1 MILINGNVVL
11 RKSNWSV
18 PMGQYDFTYEFP
30 SDFDNRV
37 RQLLQQDYSGVQV
50 ASAFQRCSYEYEDI
64 DLAYYAGLRG
74 KDYWNK
80 RALDFTI
87 EGAEEDINILKNN
100 ARGLTDAISRSL
112 RPNVSGFVVRKI
124 LYLIDDMP
132 LLPATNEERLNADIL
147 AANSVLSDL
156 IKIGERVCSNA
167 TYRNDS
173 SENSIND
180 YFRDTLSL
188 MGYTEVK
195 DQTRHG
201 VSISGKDAGEV
212 DILIA
217 KDGKEIAIFEGLKLD
232 SVNTAYIDLHID
244 KAIKNYNALGTAT
257 FIVSYVSEQNFES
270 FWERYTAHIQNY
282 VFPLRIR
289 RELSIKASPNAAIR
303 IAEMI
308 LSRDGFDF
316 PVYYIA
322 LNLN

>member
-1 MILINGNVVL
+1 
-11 RKSNWSV
+11 
-18 PMGQYDFTYEFP
+18 MGQYDFTYEFP

-37 RQLLQQDYSGVQV
+37 KQLLQQEDSRAQV
-50 ASAFQRCSYEYEDI
+50 ASAFQRCKYEYD
-64 DLAYYAGLRG
+64 DLGLAYYAGLRG
-74 KDYWNK
+74 NDYWNK

-87 EGAEEDINILKNN
+87 EGAEEDINILKNH
-100 ARGLTDAISRSL
+100 ARGLTDAISRLL

-167 TYRNDS
+167 TYRNNS

-180 YFRDTLSL
+180 FFRDTLSL

-232 SVNTAYIDLHID
+232 SVHTEYIDQHIN
-244 KAIKNYNALGTAT
+244 KAINNYNALGTAT
-257 FIVSYVSEQNFES
+257 FIVAYVSVRNFES
-270 FWERYTAHIQNY
+270 FWERYTAHIQSHT
-282 VFPLRIR
+282 FPLQIR
-289 RELSIKASPNAAIR
+289 RNLNVKTSPNAAIR

-322 LNLN
+322 LNLG

>member
-1 MILINGNVVL
+1 MNVVL

-87 EGAEEDINILKNN
+87 EGAEEDINILKNH

-257 FIVSYVSEQNFES
+257 FIVSYVSARNFES

>member
-1 MILINGNVVL
+1 
-11 RKSNWSV
+11 
-18 PMGQYDFTYEFP
+18 MGQYDFTYEFP

-37 RQLLQQDYSGVQV
+37 KQLLQQETSRAQV
-50 ASAFQRCSYEYEDI
+50 ASAFQRCKYEYD
-64 DLAYYAGLRG
+64 DLGLAYYAGLRG
-74 KDYWNK
+74 NDYWNK

-87 EGAEEDINILKNN
+87 EGAEEDINILKNH

-167 TYRNDS
+167 TYRNNS

-180 YFRDTLSL
+180 FFRDTLSL

-257 FIVSYVSEQNFES
+257 FIVAYVSVRNFES
-270 FWERYTAHIQNY
+270 FWERYTAHIQSHT
-282 VFPLRIR
+282 FPLQIR
-289 RELSIKASPNAAIR
+289 RNLNVKTSPNAAII

-322 LNLN
+322 LNLG

>member
-1 MILINGNVVL
+1 MNVVL

-87 EGAEEDINILKNN
+87 EGAEEDINILKNH

-257 FIVSYVSEQNFES
+257 FIVSYVSARNFES

-282 VFPLRIR
+282 TFPLPIR
-289 RELSIKASPNAAIR
+289 RELSIKTSPNAAIR

>member
-1 MILINGNVVL
+1 MLINVNVVL

-87 EGAEEDINILKNN
+87 EGAEEDINILKNH

-124 LYLIDDMP
+124 LYLIDDRP

-257 FIVSYVSEQNFES
+257 FIVSYVSAQNFES

>member
-1 MILINGNVVL
+1 
-11 RKSNWSV
+11 
-18 PMGQYDFTYEFP
+18 MGQYDFTYEFP

-37 RQLLQQDYSGVQV
+37 KQLLQQEDSRAQV
-50 ASAFQRCSYEYEDI
+50 ASAFQRCKYEYD
-64 DLAYYAGLRG
+64 DLGLAYYAGLRG
-74 KDYWNK
+74 NDYWNK

-87 EGAEEDINILKNN
+87 EGAEEDINILKNH

-167 TYRNDS
+167 TYRNNS

-180 YFRDTLSL
+180 FFRDTLSL

-232 SVNTAYIDLHID
+232 SVHTEYIDQHIN
-244 KAIKNYNALGTAT
+244 KAINNYNALGTAT
-257 FIVSYVSEQNFES
+257 FIVAYVSVRNFEP
-270 FWERYTAHIQNY
+270 FWERYTAHIQSHT
-282 VFPLRIR
+282 FPLQIR
-289 RELSIKASPNAAIR
+289 RNLNVKTSPNAAIR

-316 PVYYIA
+316 PVYFIA
-322 LNLN
+322 LNLG

>member
-1 MILINGNVVL
+1 
-11 RKSNWSV
+11 
-18 PMGQYDFTYEFP
+18 MGQYDFTYEFP

-37 RQLLQQDYSGVQV
+37 KQLLQQETSRAQV
-50 ASAFQRCSYEYEDI
+50 ASAFQRCKYEYD
-64 DLAYYAGLRG
+64 DLGLAYYAGLRG
-74 KDYWNK
+74 NDYWNK
-80 RALDFTI
+80 HALDFTI
-87 EGAEEDINILKNN
+87 EGSEEDINILKIN
-100 ARGLTDAISRSL
+100 AKNLRDSFSKALRS
-112 RPNVSGFVVRKI
+112 NISGFVVKEI
-124 LYLIDDMP
+124 LYIIDDDIYS
-132 LLPATNEERLNADIL
+132 LPTSNEERLNADII
-147 AANSVLSDL
+147 AANFVLSDL

-167 TYRNDS
+167 TYRNNS

-180 YFRDTLSL
+180 FFRDTLSL

-257 FIVSYVSEQNFES
+257 FIVSYVSARNFES

>member
-1 MILINGNVVL
+1 
-11 RKSNWSV
+11 
-18 PMGQYDFTYEFP
+18 MGQYDFTYEFP

-37 RQLLQQDYSGVQV
+37 KQLLQQEDSRAQV
-50 ASAFQRCSYEYEDI
+50 ASAFQRCKYEYD
-64 DLAYYAGLRG
+64 DLGLAYYAGLRG
-74 KDYWNK
+74 NDYWNK

-87 EGAEEDINILKNN
+87 EGAEEDINILKNH

-167 TYRNDS
+167 TYRNNS

-180 YFRDTLSL
+180 FFRDTLSL

-232 SVNTAYIDLHID
+232 SVHTEYIDQHIN
-244 KAIKNYNALGTAT
+244 KAINNYNALGTAT
-257 FIVSYVSEQNFES
+257 FIVAYVSVRNFES
-270 FWERYTAHIQNY
+270 FWERYTVHIQSHT
-282 VFPLRIR
+282 FPLQIR
-289 RELSIKASPNAAIR
+289 RNLNVKTSPNAAIR

-322 LNLN
+322 LNLG

>member
-1 MILINGNVVL
+1 
-11 RKSNWSV
+11 
-18 PMGQYDFTYEFP
+18 MGQYDFTYEFP

-37 RQLLQQDYSGVQV
+37 KQLLQQEDSRAQV
-50 ASAFQRCSYEYEDI
+50 ASAFQRCKYEYD
-64 DLAYYAGLRG
+64 DLGLAYYAGLRG
-74 KDYWNK
+74 NDYWNK

-87 EGAEEDINILKNN
+87 EGAEEDINILKNH
-100 ARGLTDAISRSL
+100 ARGLSDAISRSL

-167 TYRNDS
+167 TYRNNS

-180 YFRDTLSL
+180 FFRDTLSL

-232 SVNTAYIDLHID
+232 SVHTEYIDQHIN
-244 KAIKNYNALGTAT
+244 KAINNYNALGTAT
-257 FIVSYVSEQNFES
+257 FIVAYVSVRNFES
-270 FWERYTAHIQNY
+270 FWERYTAHIQSHT
-282 VFPLRIR
+282 FPLQIR
-289 RELSIKASPNAAIR
+289 RNLNVKTSPNAAIR

-322 LNLN
+322 LNLG

>member
-1 MILINGNVVL
+1 
-11 RKSNWSV
+11 
-18 PMGQYDFTYEFP
+18 MGQYDFTYEFP

-37 RQLLQQDYSGVQV
+37 KQLLQQETSRAQV
-50 ASAFQRCSYEYEDI
+50 ASAFQRCKYEYD
-64 DLAYYAGLRG
+64 DLGLAYYAGLRG
-74 KDYWNK
+74 NDYWNK

-87 EGAEEDINILKNN
+87 EGAEEDINILKNH
-100 ARGLTDAISRSL
+100 ARGLSDAISRSL

-167 TYRNDS
+167 TYRNNS

-180 YFRDTLSL
+180 FFRDTLSL

-232 SVNTAYIDLHID
+232 SVHTEYIDQHIN
-244 KAIKNYNALGTAT
+244 KAINNYNALGTAT
-257 FIVSYVSEQNFES
+257 FIVAYVSVRNFES
-270 FWERYTAHIQNY
+270 FWERYTAHIQSHT
-282 VFPLRIR
+282 FPLQIR
-289 RELSIKASPNAAIR
+289 RNLNVKTSPNAAIR

-322 LNLN
+322 LNLG

>member
-1 MILINGNVVL
+1 
-11 RKSNWSV
+11 
-18 PMGQYDFTYEFP
+18 MGQYDFTYEFP

-37 RQLLQQDYSGVQV
+37 NQLLQQEDSRAQV
-50 ASAFQRCSYEYEDI
+50 ASAFQRCKYEYD
-64 DLAYYAGLRG
+64 DLGLAYYAGLRG
-74 KDYWNK
+74 NDYWNK

-87 EGAEEDINILKNN
+87 EGAEEDINILKNH

-167 TYRNDS
+167 TYRNNS

-180 YFRDTLSL
+180 FFRDTLSL

-232 SVNTAYIDLHID
+232 SVHTEYIDQHIN
-244 KAIKNYNALGTAT
+244 KAINNYNALGTAT
-257 FIVSYVSEQNFES
+257 FIVAYVSVRNFES
-270 FWERYTAHIQNY
+270 FWERYTAHIQSHT
-282 VFPLRIR
+282 FPLQIR
-289 RELSIKASPNAAIR
+289 RNLNVKTSPNAAIR

-322 LNLN
+322 LNLG

>member
-1 MILINGNVVL
+1 
-11 RKSNWSV
+11 
-18 PMGQYDFTYEFP
+18 MGQYDFTYEFP

-37 RQLLQQDYSGVQV
+37 KQLLQQEDSRAQV
-50 ASAFQRCSYEYEDI
+50 ASAFQRCKYEYD
-64 DLAYYAGLRG
+64 DLGLAYYAGLRG
-74 KDYWNK
+74 NDYWNK

-87 EGAEEDINILKNN
+87 EGAEEDINILKNH

-167 TYRNDS
+167 TYRNNS

-180 YFRDTLSL
+180 FFRDTLSL

-201 VSISGKDAGEV
+201 VAISGKDAGEV

-232 SVNTAYIDLHID
+232 SVHTEYIDQHIN
-244 KAIKNYNALGTAT
+244 KAINNYNALGTAT
-257 FIVSYVSEQNFES
+257 FIVAYVSVRNFES
-270 FWERYTAHIQNY
+270 FWERYTAHIQSHT
-282 VFPLRIR
+282 FPLQIR
-289 RELSIKASPNAAIR
+289 RNLNVKTSPNAAIR

-322 LNLN
+322 LNLG